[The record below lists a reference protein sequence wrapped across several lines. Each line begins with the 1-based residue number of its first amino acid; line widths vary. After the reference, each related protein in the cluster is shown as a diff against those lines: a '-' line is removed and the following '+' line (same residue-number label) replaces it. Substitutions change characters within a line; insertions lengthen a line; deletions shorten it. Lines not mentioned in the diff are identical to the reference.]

1 MTRNLLNC
9 NMSQTFGSVGCLKLS
24 CRFILCTG
32 TNINIGGK
40 LAAKHYTIRSN
51 NFLFDTVV
59 CDNGYSA
66 NKAIHVRH
74 SLIQKRLFFYSTLC
88 TKEAILSGETDR
100 YNGVWV
106 DMTKNSL
113 SEDDLTKV
121 LLASLEAWKKD
132 KIKAVWLQVPLSRG
146 TVFSVS
152 SKFGFQFHHAE
163 GEKALLYLWMNTQQE
178 SRIPIF
184 ATHQVGVSGM
194 AVRDDTKEVLVV
206 KDKNR
211 PFQLWKFPG
220 GLSDLGEDIAA
231 TAEREV
237 FEETGVKTEYQSV
250 LAFRQQ
256 HKPPGAFG
264 RSDLYVI
271 CRLKPLTYE
280 LNPCQEEIESCRWM
294 SLEEL
299 KSEVQAT
306 SLTHIM
312 AELVLYGL
320 RHGFQQVDITSYQ
333 MASIYKGLKFHI
345 FHRPFGS

>member
-51 NFLFDTVV
+51 SFLFDTVV
-59 CDNGYSA
+59 CDNGYST

-121 LLASLEAWKKD
+121 LL
-132 KIKAVWLQVPLSRG
+132 
-146 TVFSVS
+146 
-152 SKFGFQFHHAE
+152 
-163 GEKALLYLWMNTQQE
+163 
-178 SRIPIF
+178 
-184 ATHQVGVSGM
+184 GM